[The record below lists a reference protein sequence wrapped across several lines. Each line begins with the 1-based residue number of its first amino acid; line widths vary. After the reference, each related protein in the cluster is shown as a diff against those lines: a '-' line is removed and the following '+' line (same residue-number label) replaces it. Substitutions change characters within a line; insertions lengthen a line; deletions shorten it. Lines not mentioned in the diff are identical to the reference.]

1 MDTNSTSHG
10 LERFVEAQD
19 RVYAA
24 VKEELAAGNKTS
36 HWMWFVFPQL
46 KALGRSSMAKHFGI
60 ESGGEALA
68 YWEHP
73 ILGQR
78 LKECTELVLAAD
90 GKKVHEI
97 FGSPDD
103 LKFCLCMTLFAQVAP
118 DEPVFSRALERFFGG
133 QPDEMTLNLLRPGAV
148 Y

>member
-24 VKEELAAGNKTS
+24 VNDELAAGNKTS

-46 KALGRSSMAKHFGI
+46 KALSRSTIAKHFGI

-68 YWEHP
+68 YWKHP

-90 GKKVHEI
+90 GKTVHEI

-103 LKFCLCMTLFAQVAP
+103 LKFRSCMTLFAQVAP
-118 DEPVFSRALERFFGG
+118 EEPVFSQALELFFDGK
-133 QPDEMTLNLLRPGAV
+133 PDAMTLSLLQPGSLH
-148 Y
+148 

>member
-68 YWEHP
+68 YWQHP
-73 ILGQR
+73 VLGKR
-78 LKECTELVLAAD
+78 LKECTELVLAAG
-90 GKKVHEI
+90 GKTVHEI

-103 LKFCLCMTLFAQVAP
+103 LKFRSCMTLFARVAP
-118 DEPVFSRALERFFGG
+118 EEPVFSQALELFFGG
-133 QPDEMTLNLLRPGAV
+133 QQDQMTLNLLQPGAMH
-148 Y
+148 